1 MPPNKPRTARSSQ
14 GSTSTLLVS
23 QKLRAIKESNYIP
36 QRQDLPASSSKTNSN
51 SNVSKAQEDAP
62 ETPKSNQ
69 KSRRKKKVAPATA
82 SALTSETKP
91 AATAENSEREPPSTV
106 QSDTGTGRNKDTETI
121 KQTQPD
127 ISSTQEEQLAKKT
140 QDHKRRLDSLY
151 QDSPKDVK
159 ATCKYC
165 KTGLEGKSINGTN
178 HLWCHLDRCASY
190 ITKNKHSLLKLVAN
204 KSGSQAALWVFCQQ
218 TSRKILIKMII
229 AQKHPFTFVKQPL
242 SKAFVGS
249 LQPRFK
255 LFSRATIKNN
265 IMKLFDTMKGKLLAD
280 IAKVNCVA
288 LTTDL
293 WTSSN
298 QSPYMVVSCHYVS
311 NDWTLQKRLISFKE
325 LPSPHTGLAIAEQL
339 ISTIVEWKI
348 INKVTFITVDN
359 ASSNNVAVT
368 CLSLVLESCST

>member
-51 SNVSKAQEDAP
+51 SN
-62 ETPKSNQ
+62 
-69 KSRRKKKVAPATA
+69 
-82 SALTSETKP
+82 
-91 AATAENSEREPPSTV
+91 
-106 QSDTGTGRNKDTETI
+106 SDTGTGRNKDAETI

-204 KSGSQAALWVFCQQ
+204 ESGSQAALWVFCQQ

-229 AQKHPFTFVKQPL
+229 AHKHPFTFVEQPL
-242 SKAFVGS
+242 SKVFVGS
-249 LQPRFK
+249 LQP
-255 LFSRATIKNN
+255 
-265 IMKLFDTMKGKLLAD
+265 
-280 IAKVNCVA
+280 
-288 LTTDL
+288 
-293 WTSSN
+293 
-298 QSPYMVVSCHYVS
+298 
-311 NDWTLQKRLISFKE
+311 
-325 LPSPHTGLAIAEQL
+325 
-339 ISTIVEWKI
+339 
-348 INKVTFITVDN
+348 
-359 ASSNNVAVT
+359 
-368 CLSLVLESCST
+368 